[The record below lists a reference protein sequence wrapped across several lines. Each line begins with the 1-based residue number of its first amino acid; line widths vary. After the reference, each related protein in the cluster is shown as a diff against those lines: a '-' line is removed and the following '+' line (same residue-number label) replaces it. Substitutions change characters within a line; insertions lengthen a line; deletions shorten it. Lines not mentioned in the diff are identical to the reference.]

1 MARTRRFLIIAFQ
14 VAVLGLLAWRGFPG
28 SRLIAHAG
36 ICVFYLAVCRHPTP
50 PVSERAKMRLLM
62 FSLLSYGAW
71 LVNSGGL
78 ASPLLPLG
86 LGMTLPALL
95 FFDSPR
101 QRALFVAGG
110 LALIVAVGLLSL
122 SPVGA
127 VVPPLASN
135 GGTPSAEYVIVMAG
149 SILVAAINISGF
161 WAHVTGAY
169 TKVAIELGN
178 RREEVCSMGVDR
190 ARDMEG
196 AAAHLAHEMK
206 NPLASIKALSAH
218 LGARVL
224 TGCADGAPLEVVSTE
239 ADRLEAIVDGFISLS
254 RGLGELN
261 LAPTRPAE
269 VATEL
274 KLLLEARAAKAN
286 VTIEVTG
293 RSPAELEIVADARRI
308 QQALLYLTMNAV
320 QASASGQTVTVHVGY
335 ISASMGAMVK
345 VTDRGEGMNAATLER
360 LKRPPFSTRP
370 GGRRGG
376 RGCGPHVDRT
386 ARRSRRL
393 PECSGLRD
401 DGDRRAAT
409 PSARAGRNTEALAR
423 GAPRAAEGGLKD

>member
-1 MARTRRFLIIAFQ
+1 MARTRRFLIITFQ
-14 VAVLGLLAWRGFPG
+14 VAVLGLLASRGFPG
-28 SRLIAHAG
+28 SRLIAHAC

-50 PVSERAKMRLLM
+50 PVSERAKVRLLV

-78 ASPLLPLG
+78 ASPLLPIG

-95 FFDSPR
+95 FFDTPR
-101 QRALFVAGG
+101 QRSLFVAGG
-110 LALIVAVGLLSL
+110 LALVVAVGLLSL

-135 GGTPSAEYVIVMAG
+135 GGHPSAEYLIVMAG
-149 SILVAAINISGF
+149 SILVTAINISGF
-161 WAHVTGAY
+161 WGHVTGAY

-190 ARDMEG
+190 ARDIEG

-206 NPLASIKALSAH
+206 NPLASIKALSTH
-218 LGARVL
+218 LAR
-224 TGCADGAPLEVVSTE
+224 GCSLDARTVRRLEVVSTE

-261 LAPTRPAE
+261 LAPTRLAE
-269 VATEL
+269 VAMEL
-274 KLLLEARAAKAN
+274 KLLLEARAARAN

-293 RSPAELEIVADARRI
+293 RSELEVVADAKRI

-335 ISASMGAMVK
+335 VSACPGAL
-345 VTDRGEGMNAATLER
+345 VTIIDRGEGMNAATLER

-370 GGRRGG
+370 GGAGVGVAVARTLIEQHGG
-376 RGCGPHVDRT
+376 RVDYQSVPGCGTTVTVELP
-386 ARRSRRL
+386 RR
-393 PECSGLRD
+393 PPQQAG
-401 DGDRRAAT
+401 T
-409 PSARAGRNTEALAR
+409 PKLLLEALR
-423 GAPRAAEGGLKD
+423 EPPRVD

>member
-1 MARTRRFLIIAFQ
+1 
-14 VAVLGLLAWRGFPG
+14 
-28 SRLIAHAG
+28 
-36 ICVFYLAVCRHPTP
+36 
-50 PVSERAKMRLLM
+50 MRLLV

-101 QRALFVAGG
+101 QRSLFVAGG

-122 SPVGA
+122 SPVGSCR
-127 VVPPLASN
+127 ASARFERRHPI
-135 GGTPSAEYVIVMAG
+135 GGYLIIMAG

-206 NPLASIKALSAH
+206 NPLASIKALSTH
-218 LGARVL
+218 LAR
-224 TGCADGAPLEVVSTE
+224 GCSLDARTVRRLEVVSTE

-274 KLLLEARAAKAN
+274 KLLLEARAAQAN

-293 RSPAELEIVADARRI
+293 QSELEVVADAERI

-320 QASASGQTVTVHVGY
+320 QASAAGQTVTVHVGY
-335 ISASMGAMVK
+335 ISASLGAMVTI
-345 VTDRGEGMNAATLER
+345 TDRGEGMNAATLER

-370 GGRRGG
+370 GGAGVGVAVARTLIEQHGG
-376 RGCGPHVDRT
+376 RVDYQSVPGCGTTVTVELP
-386 ARRSRRL
+386 RRPPERAGTPKLL
-393 PECSGLRD
+393 PEALRE
-401 DGDRRAAT
+401 
-409 PSARAGRNTEALAR
+409 P
-423 GAPRAAEGGLKD
+423 PRVD